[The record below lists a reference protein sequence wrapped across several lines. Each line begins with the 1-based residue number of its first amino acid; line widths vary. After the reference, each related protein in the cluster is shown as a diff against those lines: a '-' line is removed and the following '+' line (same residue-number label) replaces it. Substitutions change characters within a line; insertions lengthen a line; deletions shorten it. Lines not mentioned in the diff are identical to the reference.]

1 MIRINFYGLNRDNLL
16 GSATFQ
22 NLPTTQTI
30 CTLGNEL
37 RAKFIEFILL

>member
-16 GSATFQ
+16 GSSMFRD
-22 NLPTTQTI
+22 LPTSQTI
-30 CTLGNEL
+30 CTLGKEL

>member
-1 MIRINFYGLNRDNLL
+1 MIRINFYGLNRDILL

-30 CTLGNEL
+30 CTLGEEL
-37 RAKFIEFILL
+37 EAKFIEFIQL